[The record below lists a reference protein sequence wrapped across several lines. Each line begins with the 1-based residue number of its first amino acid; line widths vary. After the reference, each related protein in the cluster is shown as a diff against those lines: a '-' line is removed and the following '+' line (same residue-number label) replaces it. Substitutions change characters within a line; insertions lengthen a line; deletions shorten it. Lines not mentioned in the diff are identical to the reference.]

1 MECKTQKGL
10 YFIIIGSIISVIIS
24 IITSTSY
31 LLITSDVVQIIISI
45 LGIISF
51 IGAILILAG
60 LITFYMGRKEFGEKH
75 ENNIKKAL
83 ILVVINIV
91 LAVVF
96 AIAIAFM
103 TVSAVMS
110 SSSGTVETTGFSF
123 VIIIFSIISSILGG
137 LAYYF
142 GLIELEDETG
152 KNVLFAGIISS
163 ILISL
168 ATSIYL
174 AGWLG
179 DFLGDI
185 SSISNYSTLSL
196 NQNIGGIGILGII
209 PGLLFLYAYYIAYNR
224 IKQGKIKPKI
234 DTSINPNLSNRICPN
249 CNKDIP
255 FDANICPYCGK
266 QFETYF

>member
-10 YFIIIGSIISVIIS
+10 YFIIIGSIISLIIS
-24 IITSTSY
+24 IITSTTY
-31 LLITSDVVQIIISI
+31 LLIQSEEVQIIISI
-45 LGIISF
+45 LGIVSF

-83 ILVVINIV
+83 ILVVVNIV

-96 AIAIAFM
+96 TIAIAFM
-103 TVSAVMS
+103 TFSAIVS
-110 SSSGTVETTGFSF
+110 SSSGTIETSGFSF
-123 VIIIFSIISSILGG
+123 LIIIFSLISSILGG

-142 GLIELEDETG
+142 GLIELENETG

-163 ILISL
+163 ILIS
-168 ATSIYL
+168 AVTSFYI

-185 SSISNYSTLSL
+185 SSMSKYSTLSF

-224 IKQGKIKPKI
+224 IKQGELKPEI
-234 DTSINPNLSNRICPN
+234 DTSINPNVSNRICPN
-249 CNKDIP
+249 CNKNIP

-266 QFETYF
+266 HFENYY